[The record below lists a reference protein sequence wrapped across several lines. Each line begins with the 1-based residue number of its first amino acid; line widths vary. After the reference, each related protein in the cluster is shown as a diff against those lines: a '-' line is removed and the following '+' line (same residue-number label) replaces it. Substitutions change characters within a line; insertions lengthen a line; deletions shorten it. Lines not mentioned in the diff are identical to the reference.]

1 MEMLNIESAAMKN
14 EEICP
19 IVTLCSNC
27 MHKISFLTL
36 SIVLIGLYLF
46 LKTHS
51 PLPVSFP
58 CDVATLLITSLVR
71 F

>member
-1 MEMLNIESAAMKN
+1 MEMLNIGSAAMKN

-19 IVTLCSNC
+19 IVTICSNC

-46 LKTHS
+46 LKTHLIPPS
-51 PLPVSFP
+51 LFP
-58 CDVATLLITSLVR
+58 SLVMLPLY
-71 F
+71 